1 MAAPNRV
8 NHNSSAQRFFLRPR
22 TVEHY
27 LHNFKISLEDF
38 FNTQNPG
45 QTEDYY
51 LIGDFVVPQNRRKI
65 IMYVAH
71 EPLVTARKV
80 SRIYFTL
87 PVDPAYSNMF
97 DHVVGPGE
105 TIPSMG
111 PLLHTFDVPDE
122 YTAATF
128 VDAIIADVADGPEEG
143 RLVSWQTEISRVRA
157 VSETAGTTFLVRR
170 TASKLTQ
177 FWSPLRT
184 RIMDILHEV
193 GINIPNEAGRLPSPW
208 RSAAV
213 AAAGIEGSVPNA
225 PVRSSSSNRRRR
237 SSQRRRRTTHR
248 KTTTDPTNL
257 KPKDF
262 FNTDLVTGKRLRR
275 RRPNSDPKDD

>member
-1 MAAPNRV
+1 MAAPNRR
-8 NHNSSAQRFFLRPR
+8 SSNTSEPRFFLRPR

-27 LHNFKISLEDF
+27 LHNFKASLEDF

-45 QTEDYY
+45 QREDYY
-51 LIGDFVVPQNRRKI
+51 LIGDFIVPQNRRKI

-71 EPLVTARKV
+71 EPLATARKV

-87 PVDPAYSNMF
+87 PVNPDYTHMF
-97 DHVVGPGE
+97 DHAVGPGE

-143 RLVSWQTEISRVRA
+143 RLVSWNTEISRVRA

-177 FWSPLRT
+177 FWLPMRAS
-184 RIMDILHEV
+184 IMNILQEV
-193 GINIPNEAGRLPSPW
+193 GIKIPNEAGRLPSPW
-208 RSAAV
+208 RPASAAS
-213 AAAGIEGSVPNA
+213 ASSVPSPTA
-225 PVRSSSSNRRRR
+225 LVRSSSSSSRRRRR
-237 SSQRRRRTTHR
+237 SSHRRRRATRR
-248 KTTTDPTNL
+248 KTTSDPDNL
-257 KPKDF
+257 KPKEY
-262 FNTDLVTGKRLRR
+262 FNIDPVTGKLLRR
-275 RRPNSDPKDD
+275 RQPNSDPK